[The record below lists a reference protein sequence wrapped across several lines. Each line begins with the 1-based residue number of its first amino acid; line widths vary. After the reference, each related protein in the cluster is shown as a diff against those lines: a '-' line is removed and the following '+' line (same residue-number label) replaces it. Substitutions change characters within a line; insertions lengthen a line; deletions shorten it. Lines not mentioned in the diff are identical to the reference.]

1 MVKAWENQEDKSEI
15 PEMNAIHAVM
25 MAQAAARYKDEVKD
39 DAKAMGLEDDEK
51 TVRMLESKTRSVQEI
66 LNNTTKVQAEEDS
79 AAAVKTEGGE
89 SGCKD
94 KIGFRDRKIIE
105 YENRIRQYSAP
116 DKEAFFNS

>member
-1 MVKAWENQEDKSEI
+1 MVRAWESQENKSEI

-79 AAAVKTEGGE
+79 AADVKTESGE